1 MSSSARL
8 GDLVARMALR
18 EARLLL
24 QRAPDELAEIE
35 LAVRPCGAHLGP
47 SRGDVAE
54 WLPPRWLG
62 QRIGVAGAAVVLVAV
77 GCEVLEP
84 RALVGL
90 ANLIDGGWT
99 GTVET
104 RAATAARLHG
114 QGRTWPA
121 VVAGTD
127 LAEARFESGGPGPVT
142 LPASCRTAA
151 GEHRFLS
158 PHGAE
163 DVVRWDGTYQ
173 RLRMRAVLEI
183 GL

>member
-1 MSSSARL
+1 MRSSARL

-24 QRAPDELAEIE
+24 QRAPDELAEIG
-35 LAVRPCGAHLGP
+35 LAVRPCGAHLVP
-47 SRGDVAE
+47 PHGDVAG

-62 QRIGVAGAAVVLVAV
+62 QRIGAAGAAVVLVV
-77 GCEVLEP
+77 LGCEVLEP

-90 ANLIDGGWT
+90 ANLVDGGWT

-104 RAATAARLHG
+104 RAATAARLRG

-121 VVAGTD
+121 VVLGTD
-127 LAEARFESGGPGPVT
+127 RAEARFESGGPGPVT

-151 GEHRFLS
+151 GEYRFLS
-158 PHGAE
+158 PHGADE
-163 DVVRWDGTYQ
+163 VEAWDGNYQ